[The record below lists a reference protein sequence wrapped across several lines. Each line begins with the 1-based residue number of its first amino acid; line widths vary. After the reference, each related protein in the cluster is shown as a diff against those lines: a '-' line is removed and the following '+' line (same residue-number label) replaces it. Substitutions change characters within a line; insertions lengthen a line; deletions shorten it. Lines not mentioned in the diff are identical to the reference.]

1 MVWPFYLKGRCGKGF
16 FHPKVYTTEALRPDQ
31 NMLTSPD
38 EFASRC
44 REIAKDN
51 ELGAAL
57 RDCGIHTFEEFYH
70 TFRAKDRDLTDEE
83 FDVCAADVH
92 LTDYP
97 SRKQVIQL
105 KLLAIE
111 SKEIFEKSRD
121 DSLADQPPRVQRHW
135 GAPPPLRRKQQTEPS
150 SSPHVRRKPQ
160 ADPGVASA
168 VPIKLTPS
176 REKGQHPRLAPSLR
190 RDDRGD
196 DANTVAGSPSTLTPL
211 LPFSSDN
218 EELVTAVKLLKE
230 CEQMGQG
237 LKLGTLQHRLIS
249 STSLGF
255 ILECIKGSVVTI
267 SGTPGIGKST
277 LAVNMCK
284 ALGMT
289 KIATTSKSF
298 WLFGRPSAPHCQIWV
313 YSNDSF
319 YAADGS
325 LNWTRLS
332 QSMASITAG
341 DEYDNGAIILEGHRI
356 FEFPNVEEHTTSAV
370 YLAGN
375 DRLPEQRSRDAEQLA
390 KLRTSAEK
398 HKLYLQQ
405 QSERE
410 GSLLKW
416 PHLCTFSGD
425 TPEMVLVC
433 KLLQKIILDD
443 KNIKTNYLNESAVD
457 GIQLF

>member
-1 MVWPFYLKGRCGKGF
+1 MWWA
-16 FHPKVYTTEALRPDQ
+16 FHPNVYTTEVLRLASI
-31 NMLTSPD
+31 MLTSPD
-38 EFASRC
+38 EFAKRC
-44 REIAKDN
+44 REIAKDHG
-51 ELGAAL
+51 LGAAL
-57 RDCGIHTFEEFYH
+57 RDCGINTFEEFYY
-70 TFRAKDRDLTDEE
+70 TFRAKDRDLTDQE

-111 SKEIFEKSRD
+111 SKEIFEKSKD
-121 DSLADQPPRVQRHW
+121 ESLMDQPARTQQHW
-135 GAPPPLRRKQQTEPS
+135 GAPPPLRRKQQTES
-150 SSPHVRRKPQ
+150 GSSPPVRRKPQ
-160 ADPGVASA
+160 AEPGVASA
-168 VPIKLTPS
+168 VPVKLTPS
-176 REKGQHPRLAPSLR
+176 REREQQPRPTAPSLQ
-190 RDDRGD
+190 RDDRD
-196 DANTVAGSPSTLTPL
+196 DDTNTVAVSPSTLTPL

-230 CEQMGQG
+230 CEQTGRE
-237 LKLGTLQHRLIS
+237 LKLGTLQHKLIS

-277 LAVNMCK
+277 SAVNMCK

-289 KIATTSKSF
+289 KIATTSKNF

-313 YSNDSF
+313 YCNDSF

-332 QSMASITAG
+332 QSMASITSG

-356 FEFPNVEEHTTSAV
+356 FEFPNVEEHTTSVV
-370 YLAGN
+370 YLASN
-375 DRLPEQRSRDAEQLA
+375 DRLLEQRPRDAEQLD

-410 GSLLKW
+410 GSLLKS
-416 PHLCTFSGD
+416 PNLCTFSGD

-457 GIQLF
+457 GRQLF